1 MFEIVGY
8 CVAVTGI
15 MVYIIANYV
24 IKKGQDGQVLRLVRP
39 GVKQID
45 PSRNKYQISLSICR
59 SYSTNYAPVFE
70 VATYTPNVRR
80 VKSVLA

>member
-24 IKKGQDGQVLRLVRP
+24 IKGQDGQVLRLVRP
-39 GVKQID
+39 GVKQIH
-45 PSRNKYQISLSICR
+45 PSRNKYRISLSICR

-80 VKSVLA
+80 LKSVLA